1 MNKYRLFADSESS
14 GYSISNIFYAESY
27 VDAWRRALEYI
38 SVVIGMKFTG
48 PKEAWTPIMPK
59 DLRIKLTDITEGNS
73 NTDLDYDKVNVEA
86 PDDAKKVD
94 LDIQELNPG
103 TFMVA
108 IFNRDPAD
116 VKVDDLILYTDV
128 DLACCKDVH
137 TNNCATAAR
146 EAVKYFNSL
155 DFCEVPNRYTYGVF
169 REVIVNKCMRRLKV
183 AYIDTA
189 IVRPANMNE
198 V

>member
-59 DLRIKLTDITEGNS
+59 DLRIKLTDITEGKS

-94 LDIQELNPG
+94 IDIVPLNPDML
-103 TFMVA
+103 TVA
-108 IFNRDPAD
+108 IFKNEANGI
-116 VKVDDLILYTDV
+116 KVGDLICYTDIDMV
-128 DLACCKDVH
+128 CRKDVY
-137 TNNCATAAR
+137 TNNCTVAAR
-146 EAVKYFNSL
+146 EAVKHFNSL
-155 DFCEVPNRYTYGVF
+155 DFCEVPSKYTYGVF
-169 REVIVNKCMRRLKV
+169 TEVKVNKCMCRLRV
-183 AYIDTA
+183 EYIDT
-189 IVRPANMNE
+189 ITRPANMNE